1 MCSRLISGAYD
12 LHMSSWLTHANTTEM
27 WDSASAS
34 TECGVAT
41 SHVLWRRHGGA
52 RTRYT
57 RRSEMGW
64 KQKER
69 ERSDCCSPQTQ
80 RSRKCWR
87 VRAEVCCSDVS
98 ERGSSL
104 AAREHGSVLLACWE
118 PKQSRQVPPPVPW
131 RSKARRSVRRLS
143 VCPHTSPLWLA
154 RPPAAGSTG
163 GRVELCCHTQAA
175 ERITV
180 SNSALQ
186 MGSIH
191 LIFIKKMKI
200 FMEFH

>member
-1 MCSRLISGAYD
+1 MTCTCPAG
-12 LHMSSWLTHANTTEM
+12 WLTQTPQKCETARPRARN
-27 WDSASAS
+27 
-34 TECGVAT
+34 VAWPRLT
-41 SHVLWRRHGGA
+41 SSDVGTAGRA
-52 RTRYT
+52 RVTQDAQRWN
-57 RRSEMGW
+57 E
-64 KQKER
+64 KKKKR